1 MLSAEAVTRSKRS
14 AAHKHPALVVALAA
28 AGVVAAASALSAQP
42 APPAPLV
49 PAAPAVPA
57 APYPM
62 TMGDMMNALVQPR
75 HAKLGLAGQA
85 ENWPLA
91 GYAVIEIRQAFA
103 GIAKALP
110 KFRGYPVGELADAA
124 LSQPLNALQDAIRLQ
139 DPQKFAVAYGQ
150 LTQGCN
156 ACHAAL
162 FHPFVVIKA
171 PDASA
176 FPNQKFTPGQ

>member
-1 MLSAEAVTRSKRS
+1 MR
-14 AAHKHPALVVALAA
+14 KHRTHIAALAA
-28 AGVVAAASALSAQP
+28 AFTVAAASALLAQP
-42 APPAPLV
+42 APPAPQAT
-49 PAAPAVPA
+49 PAPVAPAVPA

-62 TMGDMMNALVQPR
+62 TMGDMMNTLIQPR
-75 HAKLGLAGQA
+75 HAKLGLAGEA
-85 ENWPLA
+85 KNWPLA

-124 LSQPLNALQDAIRLQ
+124 LGQPLNALQDAIRLQ

-162 FHPFVVIKA
+162 YHSFVVIKA
-171 PDASA
+171 PDAAA
-176 FPNQKFTPGQ
+176 FPNQKFSPGQ